1 MYANSIHMMCV
12 YTCNLSKARPVYR
25 ASFVMEGIAARVST
39 SLQLFDEL
47 LEQLRDTALKSVN
60 GDVSLGCRCCC
71 CWHHTLFMLVC
82 WYVIAKHVD
91 MLTS

>member
-1 MYANSIHMMCV
+1 MCV
-12 YTCNLSKARPVYR
+12 YTCNLSKACPVFR
-25 ASFVMEGIAARVST
+25 ASFVREGIAARVST

-60 GDVSLGCRCCC
+60 GDVSPGRSC
-71 CWHHTLFMLVC
+71 CWHHTLFTLVC